1 MLLLMTLPE
10 TLEKFHF
17 PGFRNRQTKAVRSRN
32 YVDLTLNNITP
43 LSISNA
49 RPSTS
54 KSKKHE
60 SEVSFEDQIKKGSF
74 KKGVTPSYN
83 FDEQNRRLIS
93 AKAEESSH
101 SDSSAPLHNSHRR
114 LGSRSIKVESR
125 DENDKINALPDYKSS
140 TAAAQPSTPL
150 ISSAAGDENM
160 RVKIGHKALSKPSN
174 NQTHLALS
182 STGRNIL
189 RASTLDAN
197 DSCYGSADT
206 ASPRSRNGRT
216 SPDTS
221 TSISPG
227 PIIDDKA
234 TAYTSTVP
242 PVLSSFSAS
251 KSRLREESSS
261 DADDEQGLASDNETC
276 GSESDMEFD
285 DDDGLTQDKDDQGLH
300 TQITMRMKLGKR
312 QREVDEESEGGE
324 VEETK
329 KYNTEEEMSAAD
341 GVGSEIATTHMSE
354 KIPGKRAKFASGA
367 HMTEVQ

>member
-1 MLLLMTLPE
+1 MLLLMTLSE

-17 PGFRNRQTKAVRSRN
+17 AGFRSRQTKAVRSRN

-60 SEVSFEDQIKKGSF
+60 SEVSFEDQIRKGSF

-83 FDEQNRRLIS
+83 FDEQNRTLIS

-114 LGSRSIKVESR
+114 VGSRSIKVESR
-125 DENDKINALPDYKSS
+125 DENDKIKSS
-140 TAAAQPSTPL
+140 TAAAEPSTPL
-150 ISSAAGDENM
+150 ISSAACDENM
-160 RVKIGHKALSKPSN
+160 LVNIDHKALSRSSN
-174 NQTHLALS
+174 DQTHRALS

-189 RASTLDAN
+189 RASTLDPN
-197 DSCYGSADT
+197 DSYYGSADT

-216 SPDTS
+216 SPDTN

-227 PIIDDKA
+227 PKIDDKA
-234 TAYTSTVP
+234 MASTSTVP
-242 PVLSSFSAS
+242 PVLSSFSAP

-261 DADDEQGLASDNETC
+261 DADDEQGLVSDNETC

-285 DDDGLTQDKDDQGLH
+285 DDDDGLTQDKDDQGLH
-300 TQITMRMKLGKR
+300 SQITLRMKLGKR
-312 QREVDEESEGGE
+312 QREVDEESDGGE

-329 KYNTEEEMSAAD
+329 KYNTEEDMSAAE
-341 GVGSEIATTHMSE
+341 GVGSEMATTDMPR
-354 KIPGKRAKFASGA
+354 KTPGKRAKFASGA
-367 HMTEVQ
+367 HLTEAQ